1 MKNKLL
7 QIGFFAMFLPA
18 SAIAGAIQSVPEI
31 DGGTAVLALGLL
43 ASGIALLREKM
54 QR

>member
-18 SAIAGAIQSVPEI
+18 SAIAGVQAVPEI